1 MEIIILA
8 IVINIGNILCF
19 IIGAKITQKLSKK
32 EEIIIPELNPVKA
45 IKERQLT
52 KQQEEELEKFNTI
65 FENIDNYDGTGA
77 NQKEV

>member
-52 KQQEEELEKFNTI
+52 KQQEEELGKYNTI

>member
-52 KQQEEELEKFNTI
+52 KQQEEELEKYNTI